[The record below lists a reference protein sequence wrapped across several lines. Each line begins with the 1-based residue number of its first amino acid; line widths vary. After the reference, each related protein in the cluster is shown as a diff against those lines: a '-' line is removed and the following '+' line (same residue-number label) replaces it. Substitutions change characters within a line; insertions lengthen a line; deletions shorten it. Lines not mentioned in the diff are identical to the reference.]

1 MTAATLITLAPRAV
15 DLPLLLRLA
24 LDAEQV
30 GTARIHLPDDLA
42 EPAQAVTAL
51 RAQTGLVLSANSGG
65 PLADLVDLI
74 SDSGL
79 LRRLGGPPVLTE
91 VSPGAAVEQAQFVA
105 GLASLIGV
113 CEPPV
118 SIVCQGE
125 VAVAALLTALAAGG
139 HVRVG
144 TAGMLPTDNAR
155 EDVQLVARA
164 AGIARLIGRPA
175 MPIAQARALLRLR

>member
-1 MTAATLITLAPRAV
+1 MTGATLITLAPRAA

-30 GTARIHLPDDLA
+30 GTARIHLPDDLS
-42 EPAQAVTAL
+42 EPATAVAAL

-74 SDSGL
+74 SHSGV
-79 LRRLGGPPVLTE
+79 LRRLGGRPVLTE
-91 VSPGAAVEQAQFVA
+91 VSPGAAVEPAQFVA
-105 GLASLIGV
+105 DLASLIRV

-118 SIVCQGE
+118 SITCQGDAG
-125 VAVAALLTALAAGG
+125 VPALLTALAAGG

-144 TAGMLPTDNAR
+144 TAGTPPTDNLR

-175 MPIAQARALLRLR
+175 MPVAQARALLGIR